1 MRSAPVGI
9 SACLLGRP
17 VRYDGGHKREA
28 LLADVL
34 ARSFEWVPVC
44 PESECGLGVP
54 REPMQLEGSLHAP
67 RLVTIETRVDLT
79 ERMLRWARLRVGQL
93 EGQKLAGFV
102 FKCRS
107 PSCGL
112 RRHKPP
118 PVFDSR
124 GQPHAAGTGL
134 FARIFAEHFPLLP
147 LADEESL
154 RDPAAREEFI
164 ARILRT
170 AG

>member
-1 MRSAPVGI
+1 VNSAPVGI
-9 SACLLGRP
+9 SACLLGLQ
-17 VRYDGGHKREA
+17 VRYDGGHKRSD

-34 ARSFEWVPVC
+34 ASRLKWVPVC
-44 PESECGLGVP
+44 PEEECGLGVP
-54 REPMQLEGSLHAP
+54 REPMRLEGSPHAP
-67 RLVTIETRVDLT
+67 RLVTIESRVDLT

-112 RRHKPP
+112 RQ
-118 PVFDSR
+118 VSVLDSR
-124 GQPHAAGTGL
+124 SQPHAAGTGL
-134 FARIFAEHFPLLP
+134 FARIFGEHFPLLP
-147 LADEESL
+147 LTDEESL
-154 RDPAAREEFI
+154 QDTDAREDFI
-164 ARILRT
+164 ARVLRT